1 MWRSR
6 ENYDSKTFSFLY
18 IYFLWTIKYIANFFF
33 SIIFECINVQP
44 PSSFAR
50 SLVAIINLL
59 LEFWTLFHIFCDS
72 FSHIWLLNYAKSLLP
87 CRYIKSWKLKMLS
100 ILKSPQQQAALKS
113 SWGWLFLVKES
124 SGHVHNRSELIL
136 YNLHPLKLTLLRI
149 GRVLSR
155 ERVRKVCSIRE

>member
-1 MWRSR
+1 MQ
-6 ENYDSKTFSFLY
+6 TFFLHNFQMYQCSTSFLCRSLARY
-18 IYFLWTIKYIANFFF
+18 HHKFITWMLDTISNFLWQFFAHLAAQLCQ
-33 SIIFECINVQP
+33 IL
-44 PSSFAR
+44 AM
-50 SLVAIINLL
+50 
-59 LEFWTLFHIFCDS
+59 
-72 FSHIWLLNYAKSLLP
+72 LP

-100 ILKSPQQQAALKS
+100 IIKSPQQQAALKS